1 MSKRGKRAEKRIQ
14 IIGCVISLI
23 ISVVLFFLLYLNIE
37 KNLISLLVIL
47 SISCLVGFVIGFIF
61 FCFAETKKKDIDCKE
76 ADIQMLQYISS
87 VYSEICTNNVDKDDK
102 SQ

>member
-1 MSKRGKRAEKRIQ
+1 MCNIAYN
-14 IIGCVISLI
+14 IGCI
-23 ISVVLFFLLYLNIE
+23 ILFIIFKIE